1 MATSNIVTVTR
12 ENFDQEVLKS
22 SIPVL
27 VDFWADWCGPCKM
40 LEPVLEELAQEYNG
54 KIKFAKVRADTQQE
68 LVNQYNIRAVP
79 TLLLFWNGRVRTQ
92 VVGLRSKEEIKEA
105 LASVLKFSSQ

>member
-22 SIPVL
+22 PIPVL

-54 KIKFAKVRADTQQE
+54 KIKLAKVRADTQQE

-79 TLLLFWNGRVRTQ
+79 TLLLFWNGRVRNQ
-92 VVGLRSKEEIKEA
+92 MVGLRSKEEIKEA